1 MANMIKFFK
10 GSVNTLP
17 ATGVDG
23 ALYITNDEGA
33 IYLGT
38 GTGMKRLGDFI
49 QVDAVKDLPTAGANT
64 SALYYCVGENI
75 LAKWTGSEWK
85 QVNKQP
91 TTEELKTLLG
101 LGDLAYKSEVAEDDL
116 STALKEKVNAASE
129 GNHAHLNKAL
139 LDTYTQTEEDLADA
153 VAKKHAH
160 ANAEELAKIADG
172 DKAKWDAVA
181 ADYLTSEDKAE
192 IEDAIAEIRDD
203 ENIDSFADV
212 VAELAKKQDTIPA
225 NTYDAYGAAD
235 QAYEDAVEYF
245 EAEMGTIFSEFNEDI
260 GNLEKDV
267 RGLEEDVE
275 KLETFI
281 DRDGGLTDRIN
292 TAVSTEETR
301 AKGVEKDL
309 QDAIDAINDTE
320 GGILKQAKD
329 YADGK
334 DAAIEAAQ
342 KAGDDAMAE
351 AVKKVASVTA
361 ADKSV
366 TIGGTSTA
374 PTVAAKLSA
383 DADNALTLAEDG
395 LKVVIPDAAEYS
407 IVKAADSG
415 EYAAVYNLT
424 KDGAIVGASIN
435 IPKDMVV
442 KSGSVV
448 GDEIILVLNDE
459 ANTEIKIAVGSLIE
473 YVTSGSATGDM
484 VFITVDETTHK
495 VTATITDG
503 TITAAKLSTALQTA
517 IGKAHN
523 HANADLLAEIN
534 ADRFD
539 AWDEAE
545 QNAKDYADELAEAAD
560 ERLDALEAINHEA
573 YIGADATLKGELQAE
588 IDADVKVVAD
598 DLAEYVEANDA
609 AVALK
614 ANADEVYAK
623 TETYTK
629 EEVEAAIATAV
640 ETAHTWGEF

>member
-1 MANMIKFFK
+1 MANKELNVRVALKYDTYANWYEKNPVLLAGEAAIATVPSTINNETGDNGLPNNPPTVLIKV
-10 GSVNTLP
+10 G
-17 ATGVDG
+17 DG
-23 ALYITNDEGA
+23 TSTYRELS
-33 IYLGT
+33 
-38 GTGMKRLGDFI
+38 FI
-49 QVDAVKDLPTAGANT
+49 
-64 SALYYCVGENI
+64 SAKAADV
-75 LAKWTGSEWK
+75 LA
-85 QVNKQP
+85 
-91 TTEELKTLLG
+91 
-101 LGDLAYKSEVAEDDL
+101 ACKSEATLRTFINSVITDAGVATDEALGIL
-116 STALKEKVNAASE
+116 SSRVTTAENDIKK
-129 GNHAHLNKAL
+129 LN
-139 LDTYTQTEEDLADA
+139 ADA
-153 VAKKHAH
+153 STDGSVAKK
-160 ANAEELAKIADG
+160 IA
-172 DKAKWDAVA
+172 
-181 ADYLTSEDKAE
+181 
-192 IEDAIAEIRDD
+192 DAIAEIRDD

-235 QAYEDAVEYF
+235 QAYEDATGYF
-245 EAEMGTIFSEFNEDI
+245 DAEMETIFSSFNKDI
-260 GNLEKDV
+260 DDLTGDV
-267 RGLEEDVE
+267 RSLEEDVE
-275 KLETFI
+275 EIETFI
-281 DRDGGLTDRIN
+281 DLDGGLTDRIN
-292 TAVSTEETR
+292 TAVNTEATR

-366 TIGGTSTA
+366 TISGTSTA
-374 PTVAAKLSA
+374 PTIAAKLSA

-473 YVTSGSATGDM
+473 YVTSGSAAGDM
-484 VFITVDETTHK
+484 VVITVDETTHK
-495 VTATITDG
+495 VTAEITDG
-503 TITAAKLSTALQTA
+503 TITTAKLSTALQTA

-545 QNAKDYADELAEAAD
+545 QNAKDYADDLDEAMN
-560 ERLDALEAINHEA
+560 ERVEALEAIDHKHENKSILDGIEEA
-573 YIGADATLKGELQAE
+573 DITAWDAKVDSVTEVAGSGLKATREGNAVTIGFDDSVTFIFNCGGAE
-588 IDADVKVVAD
+588 IPDA
-598 DLAEYVEANDA
+598 E
-609 AVALK
+609 
-614 ANADEVYAK
+614 
-623 TETYTK
+623 
-629 EEVEAAIATAV
+629 
-640 ETAHTWGEF
+640 